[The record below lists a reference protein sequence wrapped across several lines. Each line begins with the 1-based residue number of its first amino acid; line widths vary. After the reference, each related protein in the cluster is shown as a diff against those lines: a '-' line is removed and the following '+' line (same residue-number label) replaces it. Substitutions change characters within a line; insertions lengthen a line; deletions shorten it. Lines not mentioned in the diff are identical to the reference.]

1 MSKLFLTRIIICIQ
15 DTVPYGN
22 ISFLNLN
29 RYRRTLLNVGLIC
42 LYWNQIIKWRSVC
55 YFMMSVTLIL
65 DFVLPKS
72 ETEIF
77 DQSLDSSPSSKNLSH
92 FLLQPFK
99 SLSRFALN
107 INYTITN
114 RYKSYCLQVK
124 NQCLTISWLG
134 QVPLRHRDP
143 RWFPF

>member
-1 MSKLFLTRIIICIQ
+1 
-15 DTVPYGN
+15 
-22 ISFLNLN
+22 
-29 RYRRTLLNVGLIC
+29 
-42 LYWNQIIKWRSVC
+42 
-55 YFMMSVTLIL
+55 MMSVTLIL

-107 INYTITN
+107 INYKITK
-114 RYKSYCLQVK
+114 RYNSKCLQVK
-124 NQCLTISWLG
+124 NQC
-134 QVPLRHRDP
+134 QVTLLDDFLIGTGNSAPLRIKTMDQTLRFKIGWIP
-143 RWFPF
+143 RNSQFWGKIRKMITWVNSRISQIEPL